1 LLYGHSL
8 TGDEMAKE
16 KRYVDP
22 MEELIVGCLGRI
34 LLIGMAFG
42 AAVVLAIWGI
52 VELCQEIF

>member
-1 LLYGHSL
+1 
-8 TGDEMAKE
+8 MAKQ

-22 MEELIVGCLGRI
+22 MEELIAGCLGRI

-42 AAVVLAIWGI
+42 AAAVLAIWGI

>member
-1 LLYGHSL
+1 
-8 TGDEMAKE
+8 MAKE